1 MSQITQEQIRAELRR
16 RGVSEQ
22 EISLSSIDSDHK
34 KVEEY
39 LKTNIGLQGDPM
51 YEKALSEYEA
61 LTEKRAKAYA
71 DMQASKADDPSMAAK
86 VDAAYRGT
94 VEGAGQILALPAEAI
109 NAAPKLLNFIPGT
122 GVTNDPTKEGFYAFD
137 SFSDAPVGGSESIRG
152 VTQAL
157 GQGYYKQPSRLG
169 IDDDRLAELGDMPPS
184 TRPAAVFGEE
194 VGATLVPG
202 GIIMKAARGKTALQ
216 IASLEKSANPVN
228 QMIAFAAK
236 KPGANAS
243 LESAFAALSGTGAA
257 VAEAV
262 RPGDSSARMV
272 GAVATP
278 LAPIALPGLSL
289 GLIKLAGGQRLEKLG
304 TNIQI
309 KLGGADSVASKLL
322 QQAVVDAGGDPTKL
336 AKSIEKFLIK
346 FPQYR
351 NKKTTRTQKQI
362 ASGERGET
370 ILDPKTGSLSPGMIT
385 NDPTLLAVERTL
397 IANDSKI
404 KSATAQQT
412 RQAIDEMN
420 NLYNQVLQIKGANPE
435 FLRTVAQARM
445 DQMNISTAMRVKNAV
460 SKANVLQSRL
470 EGFAVPG
477 VPQVKEKTARQIKKI
492 FDDTY
497 TDLKKDESLLWDKVD
512 KTLRV
517 TPSDTEAS
525 LLQVASEPEGMDGIN
540 LTDALSKLTKKT
552 GNTSVSLQSGDLLKA
567 RSDVSSQI
575 RKALVGTNPN
585 RDLARRL
592 HTIEVGI
599 LNDLGNAGAGV
610 QLNLANN
617 ATKNKYQFLY
627 LPPVQQMFSKGLQN
641 NLKKPDIVLDSF
653 LTKSQ
658 QNVYQTF
665 DELMQAGAKGVYQKD
680 MRDPLARF
688 YYAMAN
694 ETIQNGQLNADK
706 LGAFLNKHE
715 QGLKNLGIYN
725 DLKKP
730 EIQAHLVKRLNQWSE
745 NSVKS
750 FSKSVAG
757 RVLKTPRVDDFI
769 GKILSGSEK
778 RYIDLRDSVNLAR
791 KHKTKPQ
798 RAVEGIQQSVVE
810 NLLKSSTVKADGS
823 GFISGTTLLNNL
835 AQKQG
840 KRTLEQD
847 LIASKLMTPKQVKS
861 IKKMAKR
868 AKEFEAALASRS
880 DGNQLKSIEE
890 GLETDMFVDIVG
902 RLAGATLA
910 SNSVLA
916 GGAPSLIVAH
926 IGSKAGQKFLD
937 KMPTLKLRQIL
948 SEAMLDPILMQKL
961 LLKPTSVTARK
972 NNQKMVKYILAS
984 KGILSPDEEY
994 HLENPEAKT
1003 QQLKVDVLGFARA
1016 GKNKLQIMD
1025 LYEEAARKP
1034 NSDVSPYMLDQVQS
1048 LVGVN
1053 DEQRAKIMK
1062 QYEDKKMDYTLKR
1075 RGRFSKPID
1084 ILDVG
1089 Y

>member
-1 MSQITQEQIRAELRR
+1 MSQVTIEEINAELRR
-16 RGVSEQ
+16 RGVSQ
-22 EISLSSIDSDHK
+22 NNIGLSQMDSDHNEI
-34 KVEEY
+34 EEY
-39 LKTNIGLQGDPM
+39 LKTNIGLQGDPA
-51 YEKALSEYEA
+51 YQKALSEYEA
-61 LTEKRAKAYA
+61 LTNKRAQAFS
-71 DMQASKADDPSMAAK
+71 DMQAQMADDPSVKAK
-86 VDAAYRGT
+86 IDAAARGA
-94 VEGAGQILALPAEAI
+94 VEGAGQMLALPAEAI
-109 NAAPKLLNFIPGT
+109 NASPRLLNFVPGA
-122 GVTNDPTKEGFYAFD
+122 GVTNDPTKEGFNAFE
-137 SFSDAPVGGSESIRG
+137 SFSDAPFGGSKGFRNVIQSSG
-152 VTQAL
+152 L
-157 GQGYYKQPSRLG
+157 GYYKQPSRLG
-169 IDDDRLAELGDMPPS
+169 LDDDSLAELGDMPPS

-194 VGATLVPG
+194 VGMSLVPAG
-202 GIIMKAARGKTALQ
+202 MVMKAAGGRTALQ
-216 IASLEKSANPVN
+216 IATLEKSANPVN

-257 VAEAV
+257 VAEAT
-262 RPGDSSARMV
+262 RPGDSSARML
-272 GAVATP
+272 GSIATP

-289 GLIKLAGGQRLEKLG
+289 GLIKLAGGQRLERLG
-304 TNIQI
+304 TNIKI
-309 KLGGADSVASKLL
+309 KLGDADSVAAKLL
-322 QQAVVDAGGDPTKL
+322 QQTVVDAGGDPTKL
-336 AKSIEKFLIK
+336 AKGLEKFFVK

-362 ASGERGET
+362 ASGARGET

-385 NDPTLLAVERTL
+385 NDSTLLAVERTL

-460 SKANVLQSRL
+460 DKANVLQSRL
-470 EGFAVPG
+470 QGFAVPG

-497 TDLKKDESLLWDKVD
+497 TDIKKDESLLWDKVD

-525 LLQVASEPEGMDGIN
+525 LLKIASEPEGMLGIN
-540 LTDALSKLTKKT
+540 LTDGLRKLTKKT

-567 RSDVSSQI
+567 RSEVSSQI
-575 RKALVGTNPN
+575 RNAMVGTNPN

-592 HTIEVGI
+592 HIIETGI
-599 LNDLGNAGAGV
+599 LNDLGSVGAGP
-610 QLNLANN
+610 QLTLANN
-617 ATKNKYQFLY
+617 ATRNKYQFLS
-627 LPPVQQMFSKGLQN
+627 LPPVSKMFTKSLQG
-641 NLKKPDIVLDSF
+641 NLPKPDIVLDKL
-653 LTKSQ
+653 LTKTQ
-658 QNVYQTF
+658 QEVYQTF
-665 DELMQAGAKGVYQKD
+665 DDLMEAGAKGVYQKD

-694 ETIQNGQLNADK
+694 ETIQNGSVNAEA
-706 LGAFLNKHE
+706 LGKFLNKHT
-715 QGLKNLGIYN
+715 QGLKDLGIYN
-725 DLKKP
+725 DLKLP
-730 EIQAHLVKRLNQWSE
+730 EAQAHLVKRLNQWAE
-745 NSVKS
+745 NSVES

-757 RVLKTPRVDDFI
+757 RVLKTPRVDKFI
-769 GKILSGSEK
+769 GNILSGSKK

-791 KHKTKPQ
+791 KHTTKPQ

-810 NLLKSSTVKADGS
+810 NLLRSSTVKADGS

-868 AKEFEAALASRS
+868 AQEFEAALASRS

-984 KGILSPDEEY
+984 KGILNPDEEY

-1003 QQLKVDVLGFARA
+1003 QQLKVDVLKFARA

-1034 NSDVSPYMLDQVQS
+1034 NSDIGPYMLDQVQS
-1048 LVGVN
+1048 LIGVD

-1062 QYEDKKMDYTLKR
+1062 QYEDKKMDYFLKR
-1075 RGRFSKPID
+1075 RGRFQEKENPQAMFP
-1084 ILDVG
+1084 
-1089 Y
+1089 

>member
-16 RGVSEQ
+16 RGVSER
-22 EISLSSIDSDHK
+22 EIGLSHMDDKHK
-34 KVEEY
+34 EYEEF
-39 LKTNIGLQGDPM
+39 LKTNVGLQGDPA
-51 YEKALSEYEA
+51 YQDVLNEYRNLSQQRAQAFSDFQAQKADNSSPG
-61 LTEKRAKAYA
+61 AKA
-71 DMQASKADDPSMAAK
+71 
-86 VDAAYRGT
+86 DALGRGI
-94 VEGAGQILALPAEAI
+94 VEGVGQVAALPVEAV
-109 NAAPKLLNFIPGT
+109 NASPRLLNLVPG
-122 GVTNDPTKEGFYAFD
+122 NDVEFE
-137 SFSDAPVGGSESIRG
+137 SFSKDPLGGSKDMRR
-152 VTQAL
+152 VTQGL
-157 GQGYYKQPSRLG
+157 GLGYYKQNPSRLG
-169 IDDDRLAELGDMPPS
+169 LTDSDEPAQVGDMPPS
-184 TRPAAVFGEE
+184 TRPFAVAGEE
-194 VGATLVPG
+194 IGA
-202 GIIMKAARGKTALQ
+202 AATFAAPIAMAAKGKTALQ
-216 IASLEKSANPVN
+216 IASLEKSANPVS
-228 QMIAFAAK
+228 QMVAYAAK
-236 KPGANAS
+236 NPLANAG
-243 LESAFAALSGTGAA
+243 LESTFAVLSGAGAG
-257 VAEAV
+257 VAESVA
-262 RPGDSSARMV
+262 PGDSSARMI

-278 LAPIALPGLSL
+278 LAPIAIPGLTL
-289 GLIKLAGGQRLEKLG
+289 GLVKLAGGQSLEKLG
-304 TNIQI
+304 TNLKIR
-309 KLGGADSVASKLL
+309 LGDTDSAAAKLL
-322 QQAVVDAGGDPTKL
+322 QQGIIDAGGDPTRL
-336 AKSIEKFLIK
+336 ANSIESFLK
-346 FPQYR
+346 KNPQYR
-351 NKKTTRTQKQI
+351 NKQTK
-362 ASGERGET
+362 G
-370 ILDPKTGSLSPGMIT
+370 DLSPGMIT
-385 NDPTLLAVERTL
+385 NDPSMLAVERTL
-397 IANDSKI
+397 IETDKQV
-404 KSATAQQT
+404 KKTAADQS
-412 RQAIDEMN
+412 RKAIIEMDR
-420 NLYNQVLQIKGANPE
+420 LYNSVLGIKGSDPE
-435 FLRTVAQARM
+435 LLRIVADARKA
-445 DQMNISTAMRVKNAV
+445 QLNAVTGLRVKNAV
-460 SKANVLQSRL
+460 DKANVLQSRL

-653 LTKSQ
+653 LNKSQ

-868 AKEFEAALASRS
+868 AKEIEAALASRS

-1034 NSDVSPYMLDQVQS
+1034 NSDIGPYMLDQVQS

-1053 DEQRAKIMK
+1053 DEQRARIMK
-1062 QYEDKKMDYTLKR
+1062 QYEDKKMDYFLKR
-1075 RGRFSKPID
+1075 RGRFQEKENPQAIFP
-1084 ILDVG
+1084 
-1089 Y
+1089 

>member
-39 LKTNIGLQGDPM
+39 LKTNIGLQGDPV
-51 YEKALSEYEA
+51 YEKALSEYQA
-61 LTEKRAKAYA
+61 LTEKRAQAYA
-71 DMQASKADDPSMAAK
+71 DMQANKADDPSMAAK
-86 VDAAYRGT
+86 VDAAARGT
-94 VEGAGQILALPAEAI
+94 VEGAGQMLALPAEAV
-109 NAAPKLLNFIPGT
+109 NASPKLFNFIPGT
-122 GVTNDPTKEGFYAFD
+122 GVTNDPTKEGFNAFD
-137 SFSDAPVGGSESIRG
+137 SFSDAPVGGSKSIRG

-169 IDDDRLAELGDMPPS
+169 IDDDRPAELGDMPPS

-202 GIIMKAARGKTALQ
+202 GMVMKAARNKTALQ

-228 QMIAFAAK
+228 QMVAFAAK

-289 GLIKLAGGQRLEKLG
+289 GLIKLAGGERLEKLG
-304 TNIQI
+304 TNIKI
-309 KLGGADSVASKLL
+309 RLGDVESAAGKML
-322 QQAVVDAGGDPTKL
+322 QQAIVDAGGDPTKL

-346 FPQYR
+346 FPEYR
-351 NKKTTRTQKQI
+351 NKKTTRT
-362 ASGERGET
+362 ASGARGNT

-385 NDPTLLAVERTL
+385 SDPTLLAVERTL
-397 IANDSKI
+397 IAGDSKI
-404 KSATAQQT
+404 KSATAKQT

-435 FLRTVAQARM
+435 FLRSVAQARM
-445 DQMNISTAMRVKNAV
+445 DQMNISTALRVKNAV
-460 SKANVLQSRL
+460 NKANILQSRL

-497 TDLKKDESLLWDKVD
+497 TDLKKDESLLWGKVD

-525 LLQVASEPEGMDGIN
+525 LLQVASEPEGMVGIN

-610 QLNLANN
+610 QLDLANN

-641 NLKKPDIVLDSF
+641 NLKKPDIVLDSL
-653 LTKSQ
+653 LTKNQ

-694 ETIQNGQLNADK
+694 ETIQNGQLNAEK
-706 LGAFLNKHE
+706 LGTFLNKHE

-725 DLKKP
+725 DLKNP
-730 EIQAHLVKRLNQWSE
+730 EIQAHLVKRLEQSAE

-750 FSKSVAG
+750 FNKSVVG

-769 GKILSGSEK
+769 GNILTKSNK

-810 NLLKSSTVKADGS
+810 NLLRSSTVKADGS
-823 GFISGTTLLNNL
+823 GFISGTTLLKNL
-835 AQKQG
+835 AEKQG

-868 AKEFEAALASRS
+868 AQEFEAALVARS
-880 DGNQLKSIEE
+880 EGNQIKSVEE

-910 SNSVLA
+910 SNSVLTS
-916 GGAPSLIVAH
+916 GAPSLIVAH
-926 IGSKAGQKFLD
+926 IGSQAGRSFLD
-937 KMPTLKLRQIL
+937 RMPTLKLREIL
-948 SEAMLDPILMQKL
+948 SEAMLDPLLMQKL
-961 LLKPTSVTARK
+961 LLKPTSVNARK
-972 NNQKMVKYILAS
+972 NNQRMVKYMLAS

-994 HLENPEAKT
+994 QLEDPEAKT
-1003 QQLKVDVLGFARA
+1003 QQLRVDILDFAKA

-1025 LYEEAARKP
+1025 MYERDARKP
-1034 NSDVSPYMLDQVQS
+1034 NLDIGPYMLDQVQS
-1048 LVGVN
+1048 LVGVS
-1053 DEQRAKIMK
+1053 DEERAKIMQ
-1062 QYEDKKMDYTLKR
+1062 QYENKKMDYTLKR
-1075 RGRFSKPID
+1075 RGRFSKPAD

>member
-34 KVEEY
+34 KLEEF
-39 LKTNIGLQGDPM
+39 LKTNIGLQGDPD
-51 YEKALSEYEA
+51 YQKALSEYKA
-61 LTEKRAKAYA
+61 LTNKRAQAFS
-71 DMQASKADDPSMAAK
+71 DMQAQKADDPSVEAK
-86 VDAAYRGT
+86 VDAAARGT

-109 NAAPKLLNFIPGT
+109 NAAPKLLNLVPGT
-122 GVTNDPTKEGFYAFD
+122 GVTNDPTKEGFNAFE
-137 SFSDAPVGGSESIRG
+137 SFSDAPFGGSKGFRNVIQSSG
-152 VTQAL
+152 L
-157 GQGYYKQPSRLG
+157 GYYKQPSRLG
-169 IDDDRLAELGDMPPS
+169 LDDDSLAELGDMPPS

-194 VGATLVPG
+194 VGMSLVPAG
-202 GIIMKAARGKTALQ
+202 MVMKAAGGRTALQ
-216 IASLEKSANPVN
+216 IATLEKSANPVN

-262 RPGDSSARMV
+262 RPGDSSARML

-289 GLIKLAGGQRLEKLG
+289 GLIKLAGGQKLERLG

-309 KLGGADSVASKLL
+309 KLGGADSVASKFL

-336 AKSIEKFLIK
+336 AKTIDKWLIK

-385 NDPTLLAVERTL
+385 NDSTLLAVERTL
-397 IANDSKI
+397 IANDSNI

-435 FLRTVAQARM
+435 FLRTVAQARV

-460 SKANVLQSRL
+460 DKANVLQSRL

-497 TDLKKDESLLWDKVD
+497 TDLKKDESLLWGKVD

-525 LLQVASEPEGMDGIN
+525 LLQVASEPEGMLGIN
-540 LTDALSKLTKKT
+540 LTDGLRKLTKKT

-567 RSDVSSQI
+567 RSEVSSQI
-575 RKALVGTNPN
+575 RNAMVGTNPN

-592 HTIEVGI
+592 HIIEAGI
-599 LNDLGNAGAGV
+599 LNDLGKAGTGT
-610 QLNLANN
+610 QFILANN
-617 ATKNKYQFLY
+617 ATRNRYQFLS
-627 LPPVQQMFSKGLQN
+627 LPPVSQMFTKSLQG
-641 NLKKPDIVLDSF
+641 NLAKPDIVLDKL
-653 LTKSQ
+653 LTKTQ
-658 QNVYQTF
+658 QEVYQTF
-665 DELMQAGAKGVYQKD
+665 DDLMEAGAKGVYQKD

-694 ETIQNGQLNADK
+694 ETIQNGSVNAGA
-706 LGAFLNKHE
+706 LGTFLNKHT
-715 QGLKNLGIYN
+715 QGLKDLGIYN
-725 DLKKP
+725 DLIKP
-730 EIQAHLVKRLNQWSE
+730 EAQAHLVKRLNQWAKK
-745 NSVKS
+745 SVES

-791 KHKTKPQ
+791 KHTTKPQ

-810 NLLKSSTVKADGS
+810 NLLRSSTVRADGS

-840 KRTLEQD
+840 KHTLEQD
-847 LIASKLMTPKQVKS
+847 LIKSNLMTPKQVKS

-868 AKEFEAALASRS
+868 AQEFEAALASRS

-926 IGSKAGQKFLD
+926 IGSKAGQKFID

-994 HLENPEAKT
+994 HLENPEGKT
-1003 QQLKVDVLGFARA
+1003 QQLKVDIVKFARA

-1034 NSDVSPYMLDQVQS
+1034 NSDIGPYMLDQVQS
-1048 LVGVN
+1048 LIGVD
-1053 DEQRAKIMK
+1053 DEQRARIMK
-1062 QYEDKKMDYTLKR
+1062 QYENKKMDYFLKR
-1075 RGRFSKPID
+1075 RGRFQEKENPQAMFP
-1084 ILDVG
+1084 
-1089 Y
+1089 

>member
-1 MSQITQEQIRAELRR
+1 MSQVTIEEINAELRR
-16 RGVSEQ
+16 RGVSQNKIE
-22 EISLSSIDSDHK
+22 LSKMDSDHK
-34 KVEEY
+34 EIEEY
-39 LKTNIGLQGDPM
+39 LKTNIGLQSDPN
-51 YEKALSEYEA
+51 YQKALSEYEA
-61 LTEKRAKAYA
+61 LTNKRAQAFS
-71 DMQASKADDPSMAAK
+71 DMQAQKADDPSVGAK
-86 VDAAYRGT
+86 VDAAARGT
-94 VEGAGQILALPAEAI
+94 VEGAGQMLALPAEAI
-109 NAAPKLLNFIPGT
+109 NAAPQLLNVVPGT
-122 GVTNDPTKEGFYAFD
+122 GVEFE
-137 SFSDAPVGGSESIRG
+137 SFSDAPFGGSKGFRNVIQSSG
-152 VTQAL
+152 L
-157 GQGYYKQPSRLG
+157 GYYKQPSRLG
-169 IDDDRLAELGDMPPS
+169 LDDDSLAELGDMPPS

-194 VGATLVPG
+194 VGASLVPG
-202 GIIMKAARGKTALQ
+202 GMIMKAARGRTALQ
-216 IASLEKSANPVN
+216 IATLEKSANPVN

-257 VAEAV
+257 VAEAT
-262 RPGDSSARMV
+262 RPGDPSARML
-272 GAVATP
+272 GSIATP
-278 LAPIALPGLSL
+278 LAPIVLPGLSL
-289 GLIKLAGGQRLEKLG
+289 GLIKLAGGQRLERLG
-304 TNIQI
+304 TNIKI
-309 KLGGADSVASKLL
+309 KLGDADSVAAKLL
-322 QQAVVDAGGDPTKL
+322 QQTVVDAGGDPAKL
-336 AKSIEKFLIK
+336 ANGLEKFFVK

-362 ASGERGET
+362 ASGARGET

-385 NDPTLLAVERTL
+385 NDSTLLAVERTL

-420 NLYNQVLQIKGANPE
+420 NLYNKVLQIKGANPE
-435 FLRTVAQARM
+435 FLRTVAQARVS
-445 DQMNISTAMRVKNAV
+445 QMNISTALRVKNAV
-460 SKANVLQSRL
+460 DKANVLQSRL

-497 TDLKKDESLLWDKVD
+497 TDIKKDESLLWDKVD

-525 LLQVASEPEGMDGIN
+525 LLKIASEPEGMLGIN
-540 LTDALSKLTKKT
+540 LTDGLRKLTKKT

-567 RSDVSSQI
+567 RSEVSSQI
-575 RKALVGTNPN
+575 RNAMVGTNPN

-592 HTIEVGI
+592 HIIEAGI
-599 LNDLGNAGAGV
+599 LNDLGKAGTGP
-610 QLNLANN
+610 QFILANN
-617 ATKNKYQFLY
+617 ATRNRYQFLS
-627 LPPVQQMFSKGLQN
+627 LPPVSKMFTKSLQG
-641 NLKKPDIVLDSF
+641 NLAKPDIVLDKL
-653 LTKSQ
+653 LTKTQ
-658 QNVYQTF
+658 QEVYQTF
-665 DELMQAGAKGVYQKD
+665 DDLMEAGAKGVYQKD

-694 ETIQNGQLNADK
+694 ETIQNGSVNAK
-706 LGAFLNKHE
+706 ALGTFLNKHT
-715 QGLKNLGIYN
+715 QGLKDLGIYN
-725 DLKKP
+725 DLIKP
-730 EIQAHLVKRLNQWSE
+730 EAQAHLVKRLNQWAK
-745 NSVKS
+745 NSVES

-757 RVLKTPRVDDFI
+757 RVLNTPRVDDFI
-769 GKILSGSEK
+769 GNILSGSKK

-791 KHKTKPQ
+791 KHTTKPQ

-810 NLLKSSTVKADGS
+810 NLLRSSTVKADGS

-868 AKEFEAALASRS
+868 AQEFEAALASRS

-948 SEAMLDPILMQKL
+948 SEAMLDPVLMQKL

-1003 QQLKVDVLGFARA
+1003 QQLKVDVLRFARA

-1034 NSDVSPYMLDQVQS
+1034 NSDIGPYMLDQVQS
-1048 LVGVN
+1048 LIGVD
-1053 DEQRAKIMK
+1053 DEQRARIMK
-1062 QYEDKKMDYTLKR
+1062 QYEDKKMDYFLKR
-1075 RGRFSKPID
+1075 RGRFQEKENLARDLLLFPF
-1084 ILDVG
+1084 
-1089 Y
+1089 